1 MMSVRLH
8 PKTNLVGPWNVVGQL
23 YYIFIFN
30 HVFYLFLFFQISLR
44 LLCIVFYLFIYGS
57 YVRDTNGPYF

>member
-1 MMSVRLH
+1 MMSVRLP

-30 HVFYLFLFFQISLR
+30 HFFLIISVLSNFLTPLMYSFY
-44 LLCIVFYLFIYGS
+44 
-57 YVRDTNGPYF
+57 